1 MVGEQEAVTKMRRSE
16 MQHGQVESNG
26 SWVAMVSIRA
36 EDNTRCEERK
46 MGEEE
51 GMYA

>member
-16 MQHGQVESNG
+16 MQHGQVESDG
-26 SWVAMVSIRA
+26 SWVATVSVGA
-36 EDNTRCEERK
+36 EDDPRCEERK